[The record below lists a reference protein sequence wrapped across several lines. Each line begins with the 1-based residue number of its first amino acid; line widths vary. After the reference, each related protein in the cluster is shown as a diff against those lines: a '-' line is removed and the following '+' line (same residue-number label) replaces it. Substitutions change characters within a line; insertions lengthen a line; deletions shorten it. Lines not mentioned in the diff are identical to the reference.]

1 MTRDTPTPI
10 TSPMAAPAPPPKI
23 IPIPNPASAPP
34 IAPIIPFTM
43 FNPSFAIEIIEEIRR
58 DMPIPAVSPPMTPW
72 AGFKFLLNAKY
83 PPSAPPA
90 KAPPMALSIVFPKLS
105 PSLICAI
112 IDMTVRVNPSPTRH
126 LPASHLSRS
135 TQASLQEEN
144 QHLPLLV
151 DRQHLH

>member
-1 MTRDTPTPI
+1 
-10 TSPMAAPAPPPKI
+10 
-23 IPIPNPASAPP
+23 
-34 IAPIIPFTM
+34 M

-112 IDMTVRVNPSPTRH
+112 IDMTVRVNPSPTRPPTSIP
-126 LPASHLSRS
+126 PAQVNPSFFTRREPTPAPVSRPPAPPLRILSHVNPSPNKTSVIPS
-135 TQASLQEEN
+135 TINEI
-144 QHLPLLV
+144 PV
-151 DRQHLH
+151 